1 MPERTIWIVDAA
13 YLMKAAPG
21 HFDYLKLKK
30 VLEKHNG
37 ASLAESYYLNSTPN
51 PPTDQ
56 QDSFHTWLKT
66 ASPKGPRMRV
76 LLYKLKNLN
85 VHCPKCH
92 SQFDRQVQKGVD
104 VGVATLIVRL
114 AAQNQYTRLV
124 LSAGDGDFE
133 DAIAFAKEVMHK
145 EFWLS
150 GFKDSVSADLQTYAD
165 NMIWL
170 DEIWDEFKKEG
181 I

>member
-1 MPERTIWIVDAA
+1 MVYSR
-13 YLMKAAPG
+13 LSQNAAPG
-21 HFDYLKLKK
+21 RFDYLKLKNI
-30 VLEKHNG
+30 LEKENG
-37 ASLAESYYLNSTPN
+37 VPFAESYFLNSTPN

-76 LLYKLKNLN
+76 KLYKLKDMH
-85 VHCPKCH
+85 VDCPKCH
-92 SQFDRQVQKGVD
+92 NQFDRQVQKGVD

-133 DAIAFAKEVMHK
+133 DAIAFAKEEMHK

-150 GFKDSVSADLQTYAD
+150 GFSESVSYLL
-165 NMIWL
+165 IS
-170 DEIWDEFKKEG
+170 KH
-181 I
+181 